1 MVSNFDLNRTVL
13 NNQMMG
19 LSTDTKPTTGILPNS
34 LFWELDTNG
43 MYYFDGTQW
52 QSIGGSGGGGG
63 GGSSDFS
70 TAEVTLNIG
79 NGITSL
85 NINAGVEYP
94 PDNQNSSDDYPYRAL
109 FAIGDTQSAS
119 PSTIDPEQKID
130 ILTYQNEGRIDWPIY
145 CGKEGSYDT
154 FASTAV
160 SITGDAELITGGDY
174 DYIKVTGDCELTITW
189 SA

>member
-1 MVSNFDLNRTVL
+1 MVSNFDLNRTAL

-70 TAEVTLNIG
+70 TAQVTFLNSLGDGNRAAYAVAVISVLSDGVGYYTGSVDRNEEKVVTVPLYKGKLSFPLISVFVEGVDMEVFPQFTG
-79 NGITSL
+79 NAELSGT
-85 NINAGVEYP
+85 
-94 PDNQNSSDDYPYRAL
+94 
-109 FAIGDTQSAS
+109 
-119 PSTIDPEQKID
+119 TII
-130 ILTYQNEGRIDWPIY
+130 
-145 CGKEGSYDT
+145 
-154 FASTAV
+154 
-160 SITGDAELITGGDY
+160 ITGD
-174 DYIKVTGDCELTITW
+174 CTIN
-189 SA
+189 AAGRPVA